1 MENKQDLAKRIGLRV
16 KKVRKSYELSL
27 KKLADDTE
35 LSISLLSRVENGL
48 AMPSISTLQIIA
60 KSLKVDIGH
69 FFKTDTPKQFI
80 ISPKTNPRTILS
92 GKGYKNIELLAE
104 GMEEVAFMEPA
115 IVTTEH
121 KNQGEDVKLMVHDG
135 QEFMYVLEGNIELT
149 LGENKY
155 IMNKGDAAYWN
166 GHVPHKGLS
175 LSKKPAKSLNVHFI
189 PGKRVNSWEFLD

>member
-16 KKVRKSYELSL
+16 KEVRKGYELSL
-27 KKLADDTE
+27 KKLADDTG
-35 LSISLLSRVENGL
+35 LSISLISRVENGL
-48 AMPSISTLQIIA
+48 AMPSIPTLQIIA

-80 ISPKTNPRTILS
+80 ISPKTKPRTIVS

-104 GMEEVAFMEPA
+104 GMEIAFMEPT
-115 IVTTEH
+115 IVTTEP
-121 KNQGEDVKLMVHDG
+121 KDKEDDINLMAHDG
-135 QEFMYVLEGNIELT
+135 QEFMYVLEGKLELT
-149 LGENKY
+149 LGESKY

-166 GHVPHKGLS
+166 GHVPHRGLS